1 MQAYSARNLGSVRLG
16 NTEMD
21 SHTGKKKKKKNPAE
35 KRTVT
40 TELSVPNLHIRDTQG
55 I

>member
-1 MQAYSARNLGSVRLG
+1 MQAYSARNLSSVRLG

-21 SHTGKKKKKKNPAE
+21 SHTGKKKRKNPAE

-55 I
+55 F

>member
-1 MQAYSARNLGSVRLG
+1 MQAYSARNLGSVRLD

-21 SHTGKKKKKKNPAE
+21 NHTGKKKKHPAQE
-35 KRTVT
+35 RTVT

-55 I
+55 F